1 MEINFTMKHALIE
14 HGNYDEVINYLIN
27 KWYFFLYIY
36 IFYYILPFI
45 FKVTTTFINLI
56 FIIEINEFLSDMLE
70 KLPMLFSFGSNAN

>member
-27 KWYFFLYIY
+27 KWYVFYIY
-36 IFYYILPFI
+36 IFNYILPFI